1 MKHKDIAPV
10 TIEHLVNNYEMTHI
24 GTDIALVKQLR
35 SIPEINEP
43 RRMSL
48 CLFVGLCTDGVCS
61 VSVNGRRRMAEK
73 NQIMVI
79 TDESVIDSI
88 SYSDD
93 FNGFG
98 FYVSYKLLQE
108 ILKDIPNMSDVF
120 LLTHNHPVFEVNDV
134 EKGMLERCFNEVIF
148 RMGLPKHPHR
158 LEVVRLI
165 LLTMIYDQSNA
176 FARALAQDNKE
187 DKQTRSE
194 RIFVRFLQHVEHH
207 FKEQRQVQWYAS
219 LMELSP
225 KYLCEIVT
233 NVSRRSPNE
242 WIDKF
247 VTTEIRNQLRHTNK
261 RISQIAEEMNFPTQ
275 SFFGKYFKENVGVSP
290 SEYRNGIEKKE

>member
-1 MKHKDIAPV
+1 MRDKDIQPV
-10 TIEHLVNNYEMTHI
+10 TIEGLVSNYSMAHVD
-24 GTDIALVKQLR
+24 TDIALVRSLR
-35 SIPEINEP
+35 SIPELTEP

-48 CLFVGLCTDGVCS
+48 CLFVGLCTGGVAS
-61 VSVNGRRRMAEK
+61 VSVNGKKRVISR
-73 NQIMVI
+73 NQVLVI

-98 FYVSYKLLQE
+98 FYISYKLLQE
-108 ILKDIPNMSDVF
+108 VLKDISNMSDVF
-120 LLTHNHPVFEVNDV
+120 LLTHNHPVFGLNDV
-134 EKGMLERCFNEVIF
+134 ERDMIERYFKEILY
-148 RMGLPKHPHR
+148 RITMQHHRYR

-165 LLTMIYDQSNA
+165 VLTMIYDVSNA
-176 FARALAQDNKE
+176 FDRILQNNGNE

-194 RIFVRFLQHVEHH
+194 RIFVRFIQHVEHH
-207 FKEQRQVQWYAS
+207 FKEQRQVQWYAN
-219 LMELSP
+219 LMDLSP
-225 KYLCEIVT
+225 KYLCEIIT
-233 NVSRRSPNE
+233 SVSRRSPNE

-290 SEYRNGIEKKE
+290 SDYRNGIER